1 MRIPAADAAVADV
14 DATGAARGGGAIT
27 MELFTKEHTLR
38 TKSASKHL
46 SWCFSLSQI
55 EDYRVSI

>member
-27 MELFTKEHTLR
+27 MELFTKEHTPR
-38 TKSASKHL
+38 TKSASKAPFLVFHFVTNRGL
-46 SWCFSLSQI
+46 
-55 EDYRVSI
+55 

>member
-38 TKSASKHL
+38 TKSASKAPFLVFHFVTNRGL
-46 SWCFSLSQI
+46 
-55 EDYRVSI
+55 